1 MAVRSL
7 FNRTRRSGGPACC
20 GLQRA
25 SPGAVAGR
33 KIVIVGTPNVGKSAL
48 FGRLT
53 GRYVTVSN
61 YPGTTVEV
69 YQGRMTVDGRE
80 YEVVDTPGMYSL
92 LPITEEERVA
102 RAILL
107 AEQPHLVVHVADAK
121 NLERLL
127 PLTLQLIEARLRVVL
142 VLNMMDEAEAAGV
155 SVDAP
160 ELEARL
166 GVPVVLT
173 VAAAG
178 RGIDALRQAIA
189 HYDDSHS

>member
-1 MAVRSL
+1 MIA
-7 FNRTRRSGGPACC
+7 
-20 GLQRA
+20 
-25 SPGAVAGR
+25 
-33 KIVIVGTPNVGKSAL
+33 IVGTPNVGKSAL

-61 YPGTTVEV
+61 YLGTTVEV
-69 YQGRMTVDGRE
+69 YRGRIVVEGCE

-102 RAILL
+102 RSIWL
-107 AEQPHLVVHVADAK
+107 AEQPYVVVHVADAK
-121 NLERLL
+121 NIERLL
-127 PLTLQLIEARLRVVL
+127 PLTLQLIEAGLRVIL

-160 ELEARL
+160 ELAARL

-173 VAAAG
+173 VAATG
-178 RGIDALRQAIA
+178 RGVGALRQAIA
-189 HYDDSHS
+189 L